1 MPLMYSRDLLLPCV
15 SMLISIG
22 RLYATPNY
30 RRNLVPVFFCVC
42 FVVVC
47 TAESGCLSLIR

>member
-30 RRNLVPVFFCVC
+30 RRNLVPVFFMYV
-42 FVVVC
+42 
-47 TAESGCLSLIR
+47 LSLYALLKVVA